1 MNTFFMFGKYSV
13 EAVKGIHPE
22 RTAKAIKII
31 EVLGGKIKG
40 MYAVLGDYDLILI
53 VECTDMDKI
62 VRMSVDLFNI
72 TGIHFSTFPAMSV
85 DYFDILLSRKEKM
98 V

>member
-1 MNTFFMFGKYSV
+1 MNTFFLFGKYSV

-31 EVLGGKIKG
+31 EKTGGKIKG
-40 MYAVLGDYDLILI
+40 MYALLGDYDLVLI
-53 VECTDMDKI
+53 VEGTDMDKI
-62 VRMSVDLFNI
+62 VRMSVDLFSI
-72 TGIHFSTFPAMSV
+72 TGIHFSTFPAMTV
-85 DYFDILLSRKEKM
+85 EYFDMLLSKKEKA

>member
-1 MNTFFMFGKYSV
+1 MNTFFMFGKYSF
-13 EAVKGIHPE
+13 EAVKGIRPE

-31 EVLGGKIKG
+31 ETLGGKIKG
-40 MYAVLGDYDLILI
+40 MYAILGNYDLILI
-53 VECTDMDKI
+53 VECTDMEKV

-85 DYFDILLSRKEKM
+85 DYFDMLLSKKEKL